1 MDTLPLFFEHFGAL
15 AWSAF
20 WIPVLLWSLVAL
32 LVWLMLN
39 AVGMRLHPA
48 YHHAIRLAV
57 LCALPLGVLLANFA
71 PITAFFSSD
80 AGLMPFVVTL
90 NEAVAIQSLPEI
102 TVTGDFEGGAESHPV
117 GSAAST
123 LAFWVGLVQSILLV
137 MAFMLLG
144 RHGLHHVRLMW
155 MRRYGLVPADL
166 HIKDVAGRLI
176 HQAGLNPERIQLSVS
191 HEATVPFTF
200 GWLKPVIVLP
210 ERQFEHD
217 KLKSL
222 LAHEIMHVRHND
234 YLIEWMVQVLRAV
247 CWFHP
252 LVQVYARDVHRYREM
267 LCDAEV
273 ISGMIADPRSYASLL
288 LEFAGR
294 NRQPALSV
302 MISMATSESRLK
314 ERITAM
320 PNYPK
325 SPEKLA
331 KTRRVS
337 TLVALTVIVFMAFAM
352 ALSRTDV
359 SAQSQPETTQMEV
372 VVVTGLQ
379 PTSPSVQTFAAS
391 DSIRTTAE
399 VMPEPIGGMAAIY
412 NNLRYPESARVD
424 SLQGRVVLQF
434 VVSKQGEVQDP
445 RVVRSIRQDLDA
457 AALKALEGV
466 RFIPGMQGGQ
476 PVDVQFVLPIVFRLQ
491 PGTPPPPPP
500 PGYAPPSRDPNVPSS
515 HSGENVF
522 IVVEQMPEPIGGMR
536 AIYENLR
543 YPDIARRAGIEGR
556 VVVQFV
562 VDEEGN
568 VVDPFIL
575 RAIGAGADEAAIEA
589 IRSVRFNPG
598 VQRGR
603 AVKVVMQMPIV
614 FRLNRDAESDGEPR
628 GSREGLQTT
637 ERLFF
642 HTFTEDAEKVLNNPD
657 YAHVRGSIVAADR
670 YLAEDVHITVTSPA
684 GAKGRVRDRENLEP
698 MTGASVLFRH
708 DSSRREFGASTDYSG
723 NFMVTGLL
731 PGTYSVEVTYPGYH
745 RLWFGYTNVKNGE
758 LLWADVILGI
768 P

>member
-1 MDTLPLFFEHFGAL
+1 METVIHQLELSGAL
-15 AWSAF
+15 TWPVF
-20 WIPVLLWSLVAL
+20 WVPLLLWTLLAVAVWLLLLVA
-32 LVWLMLN
+32 
-39 AVGMRLHPA
+39 GQRIHPA
-48 YHHAIRLAV
+48 YHHAIRVAV
-57 LCALPLGVLLANFA
+57 LGALPAGILLASFG
-71 PITAFFSSD
+71 PVTSIFS
-80 AGLMPFVVTL
+80 AEGGVMPLVVTL
-90 NEAVAIQSLPEI
+90 HEAVSISMLPEI
-102 TVTGDFEGGAESHPV
+102 TIMGDSEEVVTG
-117 GSAAST
+117 ASSVVSVA
-123 LAFWVGLVQSILLV
+123 LGLGMVQIVLLMV
-137 MAFMLLG
+137 TFMLLG
-144 RHGLHHVRLMW
+144 RHAWHHMRLVW
-155 MRRYGLVPADL
+155 LRRYGLIPATPDIAEVALPLFEAAKLTPKRVSLAVSAEALVPY
-166 HIKDVAGRLI
+166 
-176 HQAGLNPERIQLSVS
+176 
-191 HEATVPFTF
+191 TF
-200 GWLKPVIVLP
+200 GWLQPVIVLP
-210 ERQFEHD
+210 DRAFERE

-294 NRQPALSV
+294 DRQPALSV
-302 MISMATSESRLK
+302 MISMATSQSRLK

-331 KTRRVS
+331 KTRRISTVS
-337 TLVALTVIVFMAFAM
+337 ALTVVVFMTFVM
-352 ALSRTDV
+352 ALSRAGTPQDDYLPILHQDVFVHSPEAKTDNTLRV
-359 SAQSQPETTQMEV
+359 EV
-372 VVVTGLQ
+372 
-379 PTSPSVQTFAAS
+379 PAAS

-412 NNLRYPESARVD
+412 NNLRYPESARMD

-434 VVSKQGEVQDP
+434 VVNKQGEVREP
-445 RVVRSIRQDLDA
+445 RVMRSIRQDLDD
-457 AALKALEGV
+457 AALKAIEGV
-466 RFIPGMQGGQ
+466 RFIPGMQEGQ

-500 PGYAPPSRDPNVPSS
+500 PGYAPPSRNPNEPSS
-515 HSGENVF
+515 HSGVNVF
-522 IVVEQMPEPIGGMR
+522 IVVEQMPEPIGGMP
-536 AIYENLR
+536 AIYERVR
-543 YPDIARRAGIEGR
+543 YPEIARRAGIEGR
-556 VVVQFV
+556 VVVQFL

-575 RAIGAGADEAAIEA
+575 RGIGGGTDEAAIEA
-589 IRSVRFNPG
+589 IQGVRFNPG

-614 FRLNRDAESDGEPR
+614 FRLNRDAETDGEPR
-628 GSREGLQTT
+628 GSREGLQTN

-698 MTGASVLFRH
+698 MAGASVVFRH
-708 DSSRREFGASTDYSG
+708 DSSRREFGASTDNSG
-723 NFMVTGLL
+723 NFMVTALI